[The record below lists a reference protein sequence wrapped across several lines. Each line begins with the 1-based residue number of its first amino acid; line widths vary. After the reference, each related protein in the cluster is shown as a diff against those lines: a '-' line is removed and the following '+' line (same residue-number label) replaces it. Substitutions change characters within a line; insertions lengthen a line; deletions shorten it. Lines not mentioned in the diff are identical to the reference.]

1 MAFMYNDNGDVTSFA
16 EPDDVTTLDQRIFD
30 ANESLT
36 ESVVLTSVE
45 RATDRILGK
54 LKVSQWWRKVNSSS
68 TIGMLPDVDAN
79 LILTRHDDFTDL
91 CMYTALANYILPGV
105 ADFADEDS
113 SERQKMVY
121 YSQRADELYIELSS
135 NVDWYDT
142 DNDGSISSDEAIAT
156 PFVQKRIR

>member
-1 MAFMYNDNGDVTSFA
+1 MYNDNGDVTSFA